1 MLEVLGKV
9 NKPHAKLSEERR
21 RLWLAKLNQDLRGK
35 NLDNVRICSAH
46 FLSGKRSDL
55 YQKDDPD
62 WVPSVGMTGQQRS
75 PEKAGTSSRYSRR
88 GNRTQQRLREAAAD
102 AAAGAGVAAETDD
115 SETDDPTTSGY
126 ISSNLCSTETQSELT
141 ETPLPYLRVLVP
153 PLRLVSAAI
162 WHTVQHRIVSA
173 YGLLDHVIT
182 EITEIV
188 PGLLNC
194 RQRWLLCFNFQA
206 QLVLDLCRPGQTI
219 DLNTL
224 QPHLERMQQLSSL
237 LSKEVY
243 NSAEGISGPSMLII
257 LIQRLIT
264 DQENR
269 HHFYQDVFPQKYGPE
284 YYKAVELLVMKF
296 LVALERLLVVP
307 NLQQVANMLG
317 SAPSVLAE
325 CVAFPLH
332 QELKSILEHQNDC
345 NNPSNID
352 VLHTGDGVCTVQ
364 SPHSLEMILVEEEET
379 LLKAN
384 MLDDYVDP
392 PGRAQTMD
400 VATAEN
406 ARMGFDT
413 KDTMSVEDFVTIR
426 PIMVKVYSLEDI
438 ACLQKMVPSQS
449 PRVVLDPRAVELHLG
464 SNIKGPEDEKVKLC
478 VRTKAD
484 STSEGQS
491 SAFVKMEQ
499 DIVMITVGDS
509 PPNDHLKN
517 PCMSNVAPASTMANE
532 VAPASPDP
540 SRSPIRPNRV
550 IELSEYFR
558 RRRRNEPK
566 ANRTCPTCGKI
577 LSRSSDLARHQLTH
591 TGERPF
597 QCTQCKKAYQF
608 HHDLKKHI
616 LRLCPGAGPGM
627 APPPTPDDQTAKS
640 LNTEDGSRELWRTTE
655 SYQEAP
661 RRRRRLS
668 MSTYIT

>member
-1 MLEVLGKV
+1 M
-9 NKPHAKLSEERR
+9 P
-21 RLWLAKLNQDLRGK
+21 
-35 NLDNVRICSAH
+35 
-46 FLSGKRSDL
+46 
-55 YQKDDPD
+55 P
-62 WVPSVGMTGQQRS
+62 
-75 PEKAGTSSRYSRR
+75 TSI
-88 GNRTQQRLREAAAD
+88 NH
-102 AAAGAGVAAETDD
+102 
-115 SETDDPTTSGY
+115 
-126 ISSNLCSTETQSELT
+126 

-352 VLHTGDGVCTVQ
+352 
-364 SPHSLEMILVEEEET
+364 
-379 LLKAN
+379 
-384 MLDDYVDP
+384 
-392 PGRAQTMD
+392 R
-400 VATAEN
+400 
-406 ARMGFDT
+406 R
-413 KDTMSVEDFVTIR
+413 R
-426 PIMVKVYSLEDI
+426 
-438 ACLQKMVPSQS
+438 CLQGSVS
-449 PRVVLDPRAVELHLG
+449 PLPGDDPRGGGGDPFESQH
-464 SNIKGPEDEKVKLC
+464 
-478 VRTKAD
+478 
-484 STSEGQS
+484 
-491 SAFVKMEQ
+491 
-499 DIVMITVGDS
+499 VG
-509 PPNDHLKN
+509 
-517 PCMSNVAPASTMANE
+517 
-532 VAPASPDP
+532 
-540 SRSPIRPNRV
+540 
-550 IELSEYFR
+550 
-558 RRRRNEPK
+558 
-566 ANRTCPTCGKI
+566 
-577 LSRSSDLARHQLTH
+577 
-591 TGERPF
+591 
-597 QCTQCKKAYQF
+597 
-608 HHDLKKHI
+608 
-616 LRLCPGAGPGM
+616 
-627 APPPTPDDQTAKS
+627 
-640 LNTEDGSRELWRTTE
+640 
-655 SYQEAP
+655 
-661 RRRRRLS
+661 
-668 MSTYIT
+668 